1 VCDMWQEAARPDGN
15 RSPGMNARFGQRT
28 RHSPLSN
35 SVLRLRALPNA
46 VESVCVAAPWAS
58 RQRCFCSSVPDKSK
72 KSFRSYLTECAPRA
86 SLAGADGAG
95 MMSRQS
101 SMGSLRISSCAFR
114 TESVLSAGPSAASQ
128 ECGRFRDTGFLV
140 IWSARLSRGLPR
152 PPSNFR
158 GAFSPGMRPATKIK
172 QWD

>member
-1 VCDMWQEAARPDGN
+1 MWQEAARPDGN

-72 KSFRSYLTECAPRA
+72 KSFRSSLTECAPRA

-101 SMGSLRISSCAFR
+101 SHRPRAVHRG
-114 TESVLSAGPSAASQ
+114 LS
-128 ECGRFRDTGFLV
+128 DGFLADLLLRV
-140 IWSARLSRGLPR
+140 QNGICPQRRAVRRIVR
-152 PPSNFR
+152 VR
-158 GAFSPGMRPATKIK
+158 
-172 QWD
+172 